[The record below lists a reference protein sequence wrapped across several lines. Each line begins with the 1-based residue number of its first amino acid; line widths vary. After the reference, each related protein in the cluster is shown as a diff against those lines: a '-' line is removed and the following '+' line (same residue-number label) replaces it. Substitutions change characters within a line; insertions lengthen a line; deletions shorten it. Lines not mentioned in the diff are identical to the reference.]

1 MVSQSLHFI
10 LGFLCGGFIILVGG
24 LRVGDRVGCG
34 YCITSVSFFRPS
46 SPVILFI
53 LGLIFFTSIT
63 TSPRRYYIPFPFY
76 LHTSYFHLA
85 SPHPPSS
92 VRYNNIRT

>member
-34 YCITSVSFFRPS
+34 YCNYLGFFRPS

-53 LGLIFFTSIT
+53 LGLIFLLLPPPARDDSIFHF
-63 TSPRRYYIPFPFY
+63 RLFA
-76 LHTSYFHLA
+76 YFVF
-85 SPHPPSS
+85 SFGIPSS
-92 VRYNNIRT
+92 SLFRTL